1 MISPYQSLQV
11 LMSDGT
17 QQSDYISQLEEL
29 NTMRKQSQEQM
40 TKQAEQQIHHTENIL
55 IASAD
60 SGEFHEGIIGIV
72 AGKLTEK
79 YHKPSL
85 VLSLNHET
93 GYAVGSLR

>member
-1 MISPYQSLQV
+1 
-11 LMSDGT
+11 MSDGIQQT
-17 QQSDYISQLEEL
+17 QHINNLEEL
-29 NTMRKQSQEQM
+29 NTLRKQSQDQM
-40 TKQAEQQIHHTENIL
+40 VKQAEQQINHNENIL

-60 SGEFHEGIIGIV
+60 LHQFHEGVIGIV

-85 VLSLNHET
+85 ILSINTQT